1 MLQTLL
7 LYIANANEA
16 VTAKEFEAG
25 VIAASRTKGKELMAT
40 LAQKWKEEGR
50 TEGREQGLN
59 AQRQTL
65 LHLLNWRFQLPEVQQ
80 TAYRRQFNQIRD
92 LTLLTRLV
100 DDLLAASELTVFDQK
115 LQAALSVVGKKG

>member
-25 VIAASRTKGKELMAT
+25 VLAAARTKGKDLMAT
-40 LAQKWKEEGR
+40 LAQKWKDEGR
-50 TEGREQGLN
+50 TEGRTEGLN

-65 LHLLNWRFQLPEVQQ
+65 LHLLHWRFQLTDVQQ
-80 TAYRRQFNQIRD
+80 TIYRQQFNQIRD

-100 DDLLAASELTVFDQK
+100 DDLLAAQELTAFDQK
-115 LQAALSVVGKKG
+115 LQTVLPVADKKD